1 MVNIVSIGKKVA
13 AVFLFN
19 VVMTIIYM
27 ISSFDTKKWSSFKKN
42 NDISIINKFI
52 NRYYYS
58 INITTFLG
66 SANEPNDSTSKFIT
80 ICQIFFVIIFLPFI
94 LSYTW

>member
-1 MVNIVSIGKKVA
+1 MVNINSIGKKVF

-27 ISSFDTKKWSSFKKN
+27 ISSFDTNKWDSFKKD
-42 NDISIINKFI
+42 NDINLIDKFI

-66 SANEPNDSTSKFIT
+66 SANEPNDTISKFIT
-80 ICQIFFVIIFLPFI
+80 ICQIFLVIIFLPFI